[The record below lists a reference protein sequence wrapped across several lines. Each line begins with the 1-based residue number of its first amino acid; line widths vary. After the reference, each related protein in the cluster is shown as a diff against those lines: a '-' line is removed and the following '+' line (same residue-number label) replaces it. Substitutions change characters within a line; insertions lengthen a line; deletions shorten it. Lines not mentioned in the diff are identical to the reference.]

1 MADNSTISRYYKQPI
16 NVIGDDMFLLE
27 DDYVLMP
34 SNDDLVTYVQED
46 EVHRL
51 DRIAHRVYNNPLY
64 AWIIARRNRLEN
76 MDDLWFGRELKYPP
90 ISKIFKDG
98 YIIYN

>member
-34 SNDDLVTYVQED
+34 SNDDLVSC
-46 EVHRL
+46 L
-51 DRIAHRVYNNPLY
+51 
-64 AWIIARRNRLEN
+64 
-76 MDDLWFGRELKYPP
+76 
-90 ISKIFKDG
+90 
-98 YIIYN
+98 